1 MKRRTALFLVIWLIC
16 LTPVVQA
23 GPQAEYEEAYKIY
36 IAAGASLAAYHNRMG
51 ELATRYLEQDGWQI
65 DHYVK
70 QQGRPGARFLI
81 ATKDIEPG
89 ALACVLRRGSPAAAS
104 GDQPGHRCRQKCA
117 GRRHDRQGR
126 VSAHRIGWLSGRLV

>member
-89 ALACVLRRGSPAAAS
+89 ALACVLRRGSPAAAAGNQS
-104 GDQPGHRCRQKCA
+104 GDRWGQECPGSH
-117 GRRHDRQGR
+117 HHRQGR
-126 VSAHRIGWLSGRLV
+126 VLADRIGDLSGRLV